1 MCQLHCVVE
10 WLVGAYAGWILNAY
24 LYGFTHSRS
33 FNPTLAKPRDCLCYK
48 KMALHIQEF
57 QSHFCIDVLKFRRFC
72 IGCLKFRAVALLL
85 YIHIHSY

>member
-1 MCQLHCVVE
+1 MCQLHCVVV
-10 WLVGAYAGWILNAY
+10 WLVGAYVGWILNAY

-48 KMALHIQEF
+48 KNGFTHF
-57 QSHFCIDVLKFRRFC
+57 QSHFCIDFLKFGKFH
-72 IGCLKFRAVALLL
+72 IGCLKFRAVTLSL